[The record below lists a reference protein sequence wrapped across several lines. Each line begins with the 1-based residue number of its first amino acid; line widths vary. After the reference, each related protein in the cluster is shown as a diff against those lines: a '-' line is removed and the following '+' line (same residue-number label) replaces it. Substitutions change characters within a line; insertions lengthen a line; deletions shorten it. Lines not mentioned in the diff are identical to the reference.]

1 MQALGST
8 NNQLLKLDSC
18 PLLKHGP
25 FCWQAEY
32 EKERFKLPAELV
44 LAAKREQGAPEPA
57 KKKRRMGGSAATNEP
72 SKEEDDKEK
81 LVLWR
86 ANREEFNKRL
96 RCMCS
101 IRKTGHKSCTV
112 STYDFV

>member
-1 MQALGST
+1 MTL
-8 NNQLLKLDSC
+8 
-18 PLLKHGP
+18 
-25 FCWQAEY
+25 WRQAEY

-57 KKKRRMGGSAATNEP
+57 KKKRRMGGSTATNEP
-72 SKEEDDKEK
+72 SKEEDDKDK

-96 RCMCS
+96 RCNSC
-101 IRKTGHKSCTV
+101 ITRTGN
-112 STYDFV
+112 